1 MLNKEHI
8 WKQLGTYEQMML
20 EHSYYS
26 LTGTLRVYVAC
37 LYRLTSDK
45 SSFCKKHGTYKDFYS
60 MLYCCGIL
68 QSSNDVWGNCF
79 CSLFRAST
87 SDGDYLFYVI
97 LSCSYFCPHNGNLY
111 IAEGRALHL
120 PLPGGAGVHPHQKA
134 ITKEREVQVSLVLQ
148 LPNRAPIL
156 GLQRIRMPLIS
167 KG

>member
-20 EHSYYS
+20 EHSYR

-45 SSFCKKHGTYKDFYS
+45 SSFGKKHGTYKDFYS

-79 CSLFRAST
+79 RLLFRASIT
-87 SDGDYLFYVI
+87 DGDYLFYVI
-97 LSCSYFCPHNGNLY
+97 LSCSYFVLTMATFILQKEEPFTFLSQEAQESIPIEN
-111 IAEGRALHL
+111 
-120 PLPGGAGVHPHQKA
+120 PLQK
-134 ITKEREVQVSLVLQ
+134 KEKSECHWFSSCQIESPSRIYRE
-148 LPNRAPIL
+148 
-156 GLQRIRMPLIS
+156 
-167 KG
+167 